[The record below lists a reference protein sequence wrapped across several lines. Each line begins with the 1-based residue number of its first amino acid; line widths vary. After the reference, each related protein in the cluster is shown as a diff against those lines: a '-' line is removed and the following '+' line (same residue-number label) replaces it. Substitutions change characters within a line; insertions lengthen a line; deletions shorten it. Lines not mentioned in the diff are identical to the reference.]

1 VHEDT
6 WVSPREYDRIQL
18 GLGKTAAL
26 RSGTSHIEVVE
37 QLDIFLDKKLVFVQ
51 DACESL
57 QCHQSGYSLSPS
69 TDCSNDIEIRRLPQS
84 KDCVHHP
91 QRI

>member
-18 GLGKTAAL
+18 GLGKTAEL
-26 RSGTSHIEVVE
+26 RSGTSHIEVAE
-37 QLDIFLDKKLVFVQ
+37 RLDIFLDKKLVSLQ

-57 QCHQSGYSLSPS
+57 QYHQSEYSLSPS
-69 TDCSNDIEIRRLPQS
+69 TDCSNGIEIHKLPQS
-84 KDCVHHP
+84 KDCVRHP
-91 QRI
+91 RRI